1 MTPSIISEQ
10 DRFWVAIHQER
21 EQLRGRLGI
30 PIYDE
35 NPSWGSLERQL
46 RERRDQGNPSVEEER
61 AYGRLRQVEAEISTL
76 RAEWDRRSALAREA
90 DEARRHIQ
98 TAYTPPLPRIID
110 GYLTF
115 ARRCPTCATPPEQ
128 LRWTHHVQ
136 IHSAFGGNFNTSWW
150 VTDCLICGTEVETIP
165 ECAG

>member
-1 MTPSIISEQ
+1 MTPSSISEQ

-76 RAEWDRRSALAREA
+76 HAERDRRSELAREA
-90 DEARRHIQ
+90 DEIRRHTQ
-98 TAYTPPLPRIID
+98 MAYTPPLPRIID

-115 ARRCPTCATPPEQ
+115 ARRCPTCTTPPEQ
-128 LRWTHHVQ
+128 LHWTHHVQ
-136 IHSAFGGNFNTSWW
+136 IHSAFGSNFNTSWW
-150 VTDCLICGTEVETIP
+150 VVACLACGAEVETIP
-165 ECAG
+165 EFAG